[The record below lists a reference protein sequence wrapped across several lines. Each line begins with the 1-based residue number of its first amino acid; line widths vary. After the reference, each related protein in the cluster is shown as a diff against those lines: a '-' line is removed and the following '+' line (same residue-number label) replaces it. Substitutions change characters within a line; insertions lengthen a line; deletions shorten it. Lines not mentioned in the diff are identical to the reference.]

1 MRMGFSW
8 PIGRGRRMWI
18 SGSLVEWLTWIPLF
32 AIAWAVCWIIANLAA
47 ATPLYRHGAPGIP
60 PSRLPARRNQET
72 GLLGLARGDTATA
85 DGEVHGDG
93 ARQQALVP
101 GRAGR

>member
-32 AIAWAVCWIIANLAA
+32 AIAWAVCWIIGGTAYGIFAA
-47 ATPLYRHGAPGIP
+47 IRALYRKAK
-60 PSRLPARRNQET
+60 N
-72 GLLGLARGDTATA
+72 
-85 DGEVHGDG
+85 
-93 ARQQALVP
+93 
-101 GRAGR
+101 